1 MRLDM
6 AKIDFERASQA
17 EKGHGVRW
25 VLGIS
30 LAAAAL
36 VLLLVLAG
44 NV

>member
-1 MRLDM
+1 M
-6 AKIDFERASQA
+6 AVFDFEHASQA

-30 LAAAAL
+30 LTAAAIA
-36 VLLLVLAG
+36 LLLILAG